1 MICLNTWFH
10 ILIVLD
16 YRSCQYISFQRLLI
30 AHWRM
35 LTSMPNGKLVL
46 ACMWELQE
54 LHNVVI

>member
-16 YRSCQYISFQRLLI
+16 YRSCQYISSHRFLI
-30 AHWRM
+30 AHWHM

-46 ACMWELQE
+46 AFMCELQA
-54 LHNVVI
+54 